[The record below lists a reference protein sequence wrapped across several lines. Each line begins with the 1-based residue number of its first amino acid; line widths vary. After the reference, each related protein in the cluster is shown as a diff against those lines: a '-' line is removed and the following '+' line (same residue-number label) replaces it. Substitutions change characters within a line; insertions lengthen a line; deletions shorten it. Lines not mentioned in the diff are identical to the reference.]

1 MSAVLIVL
9 MRVLR
14 LQSRC
19 KLGRAR
25 LTMCRMCAVSVIMV
39 MIVMTVMM
47 VMIVMIVMI
56 VMSMIGLRLA
66 LGRMRGI
73 VLYGCC

>member
-47 VMIVMIVMI
+47 VMIVMIVM
-56 VMSMIGLRLA
+56 SMIGLRLA

-73 VLYGCC
+73 AFYGCC

>member
-47 VMIVMIVMI
+47 VMIVMIVM
-56 VMSMIGLRLA
+56 SMIGLRLA